1 LSASEIRVDPG
12 YEATACPASPERVCS
27 LQQARR
33 FVRRRRTAA
42 CDALKRHET
51 QGESPLGWGIR
62 WMSEIIAKIMLFAA
76 YTSILGSTLG
86 WFGHAHMAI
95 R

>member
-1 LSASEIRVDPG
+1 MG
-12 YEATACPASPERVCS
+12 
-27 LQQARR
+27 
-33 FVRRRRTAA
+33 
-42 CDALKRHET
+42 
-51 QGESPLGWGIR
+51 GIR

-76 YTSILGSTLG
+76 YASILGSTFG

>member
-1 LSASEIRVDPG
+1 VLSATGKEISVAERPL
-12 YEATACPASPERVCS
+12 AMPA
-27 LQQARR
+27 
-33 FVRRRRTAA
+33 
-42 CDALKRHET
+42 KRHET
-51 QGESPLGWGIR
+51 QRESLSGWGIR

-76 YTSILGSTLG
+76 YASILGSTFG